1 MDVGTFWCSTA
12 PMGRPIGR
20 RCPVVLPVHCNV
32 RTVAQSQCGRH
43 SLVDRCNTV
52 QPAATWY
59 TILAAV
65 LHLSGWL
72 VKEGHIIKNWRLR
85 WFVLRGSVVSYY
97 RSIDD
102 ANPIKVGRSK
112 PPEPTRAHL
121 HPPKRPIAA
130 GACGLACFSACCTAW
145 YPLAR
150 GARMWRNGM
159 AWPCSRSTS
168 AAQQFND

>member
-12 PMGRPIGR
+12 PIGRPGR
-20 RCPVVLPVHCNV
+20 PVPCSPPCSLQRPHCGPSQPV
-32 RTVAQSQCGRH
+32 RPIDTH
-43 SLVDRCNTV
+43 SSTDRCNTV
-52 QPAATWY
+52 LPAVAWY

-130 GACGLACFSACCTAW
+130 GACGLAGCTAW

-168 AAQQFND
+168 AAQQSND